1 MTSLKHIDK
10 WTLILAF
17 SLTACLLMPAGLD
30 AGPREDRARMIR
42 EWLERARK
50 NGGRTKAPS
59 PKRAAKRAPRKY
71 YVDSVRGS
79 DRNSGRSASSP
90 WKSHKKVES
99 ELLAAGDVIHFKRG
113 SSFSGNI
120 EISESGTAARPIR
133 LTSYGSGELPK
144 FTNPTTSDAN
154 GNAIVLRGS
163 YIIVESLHFHD
174 TPGEHVSGMIIMTKL
189 AALRIDRGADHCI
202 VRNCEFIKTGQGI
215 MSAGE
220 HTLITKNY
228 LDGPSYALWRTSKSS
243 WGPMGIHLNIG
254 NQEVSY
260 NTIKNFGTKDSP
272 WGSDGGAIEI
282 DCGNYHKKNIYIH
295 HNYSE
300 GNAGFIESS
309 WDYDW
314 PRYSMEIQNWRVS
327 FNVCYDGQSWL
338 FMLAPGKDIYF
349 DNNTIARYNGFGRA
363 QNSGARI
370 DVRGG
375 SPVGVAS
382 GLHFR
387 NNLFIYSSSPYT
399 GNRSGGALK
408 TANWYSKHKSP
419 RTTYKGDD
427 KQAGSGDPFLVDLE
441 KGDYH
446 LKADSPLRGKG
457 INLSKLYKTDFDGR
471 PLPKSGKWDI
481 GAIQYSTTKP
491 AYALASHV
499 NSRKGAGAQSPG
511 QAKNDPDI
519 RIQSDDFK
527 VIHNTAPLQALQAK
541 RPYAGILAVLDR
553 AAKTD
558 DAKGKEAKI
567 FAERLRTSI
576 ANKNKTLLDQS
587 RTEPARGLTAIKGY
601 LRYLVGLPEAK
612 PMIARYKELRGIRY
626 INTLVAYHQTY
637 DLAAR
642 ITDPRRKKASL
653 QGLSARVKKF
663 VAKDNLDDAL
673 LNEAK
678 ALLSRISD

>member
-1 MTSLKHIDK
+1 L
-10 WTLILAF
+10 
-17 SLTACLLMPAGLD
+17 LTPAGLG
-30 AGPREDRARMIR
+30 AATRE
-42 EWLERARK
+42 ERARQIRQWLQRARDS
-50 NGGRTKAPS
+50 GGRTKPPS
-59 PKRAAKRAPRKY
+59 PKRTANRAPRKY

-79 DRNSGRSASSP
+79 DRNSGRSESSA
-90 WKSHKKVES
+90 WKSHTKVES
-99 ELLAAGDVIHFKRG
+99 EPLAPGDVIHFKRG
-113 SSFSGNI
+113 SAFSGNI
-120 EISESGTAARPIR
+120 EIDESGTAARPIR
-133 LTSYGSGELPK
+133 LTAYGKGHPPK
-144 FTNPTTSDAN
+144 FTNPTTGDAH
-154 GNAIVLRGS
+154 GNAILIGGS

-174 TPGEHVSGMIIMTKL
+174 TPGEHVSGMIIMTQL
-189 AALRIDRGADHCI
+189 AALRIARGADHCI
-202 VRNCEFIKTGQGI
+202 IRNCEFIKTGQGI

-220 HTLITKNY
+220 HTLITRNY

-260 NTIKNFGTKDSP
+260 NTIKNFGTRDSP

-282 DCGNYHKKNIYIH
+282 DCGRYHKKNIYIH

-300 GNAGFIESS
+300 GNAGFLESS

-314 PRYSMEIQNWRVS
+314 PRYSQEIQDWRVS

-375 SPVGVAS
+375 KPVGVAA

-419 RTTYKGDD
+419 GAKYKGDD
-427 KQAGSGDPFLVDLE
+427 KQAGSGDPLLVDLQ

-471 PLPKSGKWDI
+471 PLPRDGKWDI
-481 GAIQYSTTKP
+481 GAIQYSDASPTHP
-491 AYALASHV
+491 LASHV
-499 NSRKGAGAQSPG
+499 NSRKGSGAQPVGSAG
-511 QAKNDPDI
+511 NDPG
-519 RIQSDDFK
+519 IQIEDGDFE
-527 VIHNTAPLQALQAK
+527 VVHNTAQLQALQAQ
-541 RPYAGILAVLDR
+541 RPYARILIALDK

-558 DAKGKEAKI
+558 DARGEEAKI
-567 FAERLRTSI
+567 FAERLRAAI
-576 ANKNKTLLDQS
+576 AGKNKTLLARS
-587 RTEPARGLTAIKGY
+587 ETEPARALIDIKDY
-601 LRYLVGLPEAK
+601 LKYLVGLPEGK
-612 PMIARYKELRGIRY
+612 PMIARYKELRAVRH
-626 INTLVAYHQTY
+626 INTLVAYYKTHDTIE
-637 DLAAR
+637 R
-642 ITDPRRKKASL
+642 TTDPRRKKASL
-653 QGLSARVKKF
+653 QSLSARVKQF
-663 VAKDNLDDAL
+663 VAKDNIDNAL
-673 LNEAK
+673 LEEAK
-678 ALLSRISD
+678 ALLARISE

>member
-1 MTSLKHIDK
+1 MTSLKHTNK
-10 WTLILAF
+10 WTLILTL
-17 SLTACLLMPAGLD
+17 SLVACPLTPAVVR
-30 AGPREDRARMIR
+30 AATREERIR
-42 EWLERARK
+42 EWLERAGQR
-50 NGGRTKAPS
+50 GGSERTAN
-59 PKRAAKRAPRKY
+59 RAPRNY
-71 YVDSVRGS
+71 YIDSVRGS
-79 DRNSGRSASSP
+79 DRNNGRSKSSP
-90 WKSHKKVES
+90 WKSHTKAES

-113 SSFSGNI
+113 SAFSGNI
-120 EISESGTAARPIR
+120 EISESGTAAKPIR
-133 LTSYGSGELPK
+133 LTSYGTGELPK
-144 FTNPTTSDAN
+144 FTNPTTRDAS
-154 GNAIVLRGS
+154 GNAILLRGD

-202 VRNCEFIKTGQGI
+202 IRNNEFIKTGQGI

-228 LDGPSYALWRTSKSS
+228 LDGPSYALWRTPKSS

-282 DCGNYHKKNIYIH
+282 DCGRYHKNNIYIH

-300 GNAGFIESS
+300 GNAGFLESS

-314 PRYSMEIQNWRVS
+314 PQYSMEIHNWRVS

-338 FMLAPGKDIYF
+338 FMLAPCTGIYF
-349 DNNTIARYNGFGRA
+349 DNNTIARYNGFGRS

-382 GLHFR
+382 GAHFR
-387 NNLFIYSSSPYT
+387 NNLFVYSSSPYT
-399 GNRSGGALK
+399 GNRSAGALK
-408 TANWYSKHKSP
+408 TANWYSKHNAP
-419 RTTYKGDD
+419 GATYRGDGS
-427 KQAGSGDPFLVDLE
+427 QAGSGDPRLVDLQ

-471 PLPKSGKWDI
+471 PLPKTGNWDI
-481 GAIQYSTTKP
+481 GAIQYSATKP
-491 AYALASHV
+491 TNPMASHV
-499 NSRKGAGAQSPG
+499 NSRKGAGAQPIG
-511 QAKNDPDI
+511 PDKDDLSAQ
-519 RIQSDDFK
+519 IQSDGFK
-527 VIHNTAPLQALQAK
+527 VIHNTAQVKALQAQ
-541 RPYAGILAVLDR
+541 RPYAWILFVLDK

-567 FAERLRTSI
+567 FAERLRALI
-576 ANKNKTLLDQS
+576 ANKNKALLEQS
-587 RTEPARGLTAIKGY
+587 RTEPARALIAIKGY
-601 LRYLVGLPEAK
+601 LKYLIGLPEGK
-612 PMIARYKELRGIRY
+612 VMIARHKELLAVKY
-626 INTLVAYHQTY
+626 INTLVAHYRTY
-637 DLAAR
+637 DMAGR
-642 ITDPRRKKASL
+642 IQGPRRRKASL
-653 QGLSARVKKF
+653 QSLSDRVKQF

-673 LNEAK
+673 LKEAK
-678 ALLSRISD
+678 ALLSKISE